1 MSRIVI
7 RTISIL
13 IIFAQCV
20 LSFAQE
26 DHHHH
31 GADSTKSQDISPFYM
46 PVSYAFI
53 EPHQFAPLSF
63 TNVDTSL
70 INTHYYIDI
79 LRVEN
84 LYQSLGNIGQAHQQ
98 INFDFQHDRGFT
110 YFSYPYPLLFMRQKD
125 LKYYDVKTAYTR
137 LAFSYGFPNEN
148 TFHATHAQKI
158 KQVNFGFNIK
168 ASDDKGW
175 YVNENSRYFI
185 GSAYVHYELPSKIY
199 GFRVGYI
206 FNRVNH
212 QENSGM
218 MDSTKDHIETRG
230 FHDFLSDG
238 DRSSDYT
245 FRTEKATNLVAT
257 HDILLQQYV
266 NLKFKKEGNSFGFLT
281 HSFQYQSH
289 KNQYL
294 DPALDTA
301 RYEHLYFSNDSTVD
315 SLHFYQISNTLQW
328 STFNPYHPVG
338 DKKNFIH
345 AAAGITHD
353 YMKERAVRINFNSEA
368 NAKETLPQFASSSFT
383 VFGRVYTR
391 FLSVTDINGSISY
404 TFGGYNNNDAI
415 ADASISWAINR
426 KNRHYIGFT
435 GNYYRISP
443 DYIYTYYSG
452 NQLRWEND
460 WDKQNILKLGA
471 YWRRKEI
478 SANFNYFLLNN
489 YAYFDQ
495 NLMPNALEEVANVIQ
510 LHFASPMR
518 IRNFGF
524 NTNLYLQHSDNDVVQ
539 LPLFAGKLSVFYIF
553 KIFKRKLQIQIQTDL
568 MYNTI
573 YEAYGYSPMLRQF
586 YHQEGFTNGNY
597 LYLDVNLNLQIDR
610 LGFFI
615 RGNNLLAGVLGN
627 NYFTTPYYPM
637 EKRSFQIGVNWR
649 FYD

>member
-1 MSRIVI
+1 MSRIVT
-7 RTISIL
+7 RTFFML
-13 IIFAQCV
+13 IVFTQCV

-26 DHHHH
+26 DHHHA
-31 GADSTKSQDISPFYM
+31 ADSAKNKDLSPHYM
-46 PVSYAFI
+46 PVSYTFI

-63 TNVDTSL
+63 TSVDTSL
-70 INTHYYIDI
+70 VNTHYYTDI

-84 LYQSLGNIGQAHQQ
+84 LYQSLGNIGQAHRH
-98 INFDFQHDRGFT
+98 IDFDFQHDRGFT
-110 YFSYPYPLLFMRQKD
+110 YLTYPYPLLLTRQKD
-125 LKYYDVKTAYTR
+125 LQYYDVKTAYTR
-137 LAFSYGFPNEN
+137 LAFTYGFPNEN
-148 TFHATHAQKI
+148 SFFATHAQKI

-168 ASDDKGW
+168 AADDKGL

-199 GFRVGYI
+199 GFRAGYI
-206 FNRVNH
+206 FNRVNY

-218 MDSTKDHIETRG
+218 MDAKKDNINTRDY
-230 FHDFLSDG
+230 HDFLKDG
-238 DRSSDYT
+238 NSEGGYT
-245 FRTEKATNLVAT
+245 FRTEKASSRTAV
-257 HDILLQQYV
+257 HDVLLQQYV

-289 KNQYL
+289 KSQYL

-301 RYEHLYFSNDSTVD
+301 RYEHLYFSNDSTAD
-315 SLHFYQISNTLQW
+315 SLYFYQLSNTLQW
-328 STFNPYHPVG
+328 STFNPYHPVD
-338 DKKNFIH
+338 DKKNFFH
-345 AAAGITHD
+345 LAAGITHD
-353 YMKERAVRINFNSEA
+353 YMKERAVRVNFNSEA

-391 FLSVTDINGSISY
+391 FLSVTDVNGSISY

-553 KIFKRKLQIQIQTDL
+553 RIFKKKLQIQIQTDL